1 MAFSFAGVLSGIDK
15 MQAKALKAK
24 EITDA
29 REQSLLGI
37 YLSKLETQATSR
49 TGDKYTNA
57 ATASLK
63 LQKRVSN
70 ADLDE
75 ESQAFY
81 NNIISDPF
89 AAKEVLTFI
98 DNNVLDNGVPI
109 PLSDVRNM
117 INIIGSKLPEE
128 EKKDYLSTI
137 TGSDLADD
145 STYYKIAKELS
156 LISAAPGRTVITD
169 VKPEAS
175 VLPKVQ
181 EELFERQM
189 NVINGNLLGKAKAFV
204 KANLNSTDQNIQT
217 QVRETQAAIQL
228 AISGNK
234 ESMQAGNSSLMEVYL
249 TPENFREDFVENH
262 PGLFKG
268 WEKNYYLPLSIK
280 SIKPAEVTNDSS
292 NNNIIPNAIVLTQ
305 AQIDANPQLQ
315 NVGAQ
320 PGDQFLNTDGGGML
334 YGPDGKPK

>member
-1 MAFSFAGVLSGIDK
+1 MAFSFAGALSGIDK

-29 REQSLLGI
+29 REESLLSI
-37 YLSKLETQATSR
+37 YLSKLETQATSK

-81 NNIISDPF
+81 DNIISDPF
-89 AAKEVLTFI
+89 AAQEVLTFI

-117 INIIGSKLPEE
+117 INIIGSKLPEK

-156 LISAAPGRTVITD
+156 LISTTPGRSVITD
-169 VKPEAS
+169 VRPEAL

-181 EELFERQM
+181 DELFQRQM
-189 NVINGNLLGKAKAFV
+189 GVINGNLLGKAKAFV
-204 KANLNSTDQNIQT
+204 KANLNSTDKNIQT

-228 AISGNK
+228 ASSGNK
-234 ESMQAGNSSLMEVYL
+234 ESMEAGNSSLMEVYL
-249 TPENFREDFVENH
+249 TPKNFREDFVENH
-262 PGLFKG
+262 PDLFKG
-268 WEKNYYLPLSIK
+268 WEKNWYLPVTIMNV
-280 SIKPAEVTNDSS
+280 KPPEIPN
-292 NNNIIPNAIVLTQ
+292 NNNIIPNATVLTQ
-305 AQIDANPQLQ
+305 AQIDASPQLQ